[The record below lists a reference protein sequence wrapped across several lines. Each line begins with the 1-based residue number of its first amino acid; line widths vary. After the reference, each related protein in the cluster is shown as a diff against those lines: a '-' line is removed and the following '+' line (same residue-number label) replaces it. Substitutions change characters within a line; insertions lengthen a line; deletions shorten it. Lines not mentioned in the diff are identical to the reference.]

1 MRLILNVLWLALAG
15 LWLFLAYMVIGVLW
29 CITIIGIP
37 FGIAL
42 FKLAAEGL
50 FPLGKRV
57 VPTDPPRSWF
67 AAGSTV
73 GAAPIRS

>member
-1 MRLILNVLWLALAG
+1 VHVLAG
-15 LWLFLAYMVIGVLW
+15 IAY

-73 GAAPIRS
+73 GAAPIRY